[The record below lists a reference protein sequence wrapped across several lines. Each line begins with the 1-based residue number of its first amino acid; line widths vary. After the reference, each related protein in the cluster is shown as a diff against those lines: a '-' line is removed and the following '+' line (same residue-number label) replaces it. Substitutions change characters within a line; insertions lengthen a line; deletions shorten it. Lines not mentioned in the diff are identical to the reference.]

1 MAALAIAVALGCY
14 VKRSRG
20 GLRDQAMD
28 DKNKSLLAHVH
39 GPGRSMSTAHEP
51 GSGAFSEL
59 EMQRVSEQG
68 DTSTKYSLTQDEQ
81 RDTISTK
88 YRLTQ
93 DVKIRLREAPDIK
106 SPETGMEL
114 QHGDTVT
121 VDEVKVA
128 VNEDGESQTF
138 LHLATGGWA
147 FEFHPTKGTRLF
159 EVINESQI
167 IAEVQ
172 EQTVRIYSEVKT
184 TLKANVT
191 STESRIQAAD
201 AAGNYATTRNTVLS
215 RST

>member
-1 MAALAIAVALGCY
+1 
-14 VKRSRG
+14 
-20 GLRDQAMD
+20 MD

-39 GPGRSMSTAHEP
+39 GPGRPTSSVHEP
-51 GSGAFSEL
+51 HSGTFDEL

-81 RDTISTK
+81 RNTISTT

-93 DVKIRLREAPDIK
+93 DAKIRLREAPDIK
-106 SPETGMEL
+106 SPETGIEL
-114 QHGDTVT
+114 QCGDTVT

-128 VNEDGESQTF
+128 VDEDGETQTF

-147 FEFHPTKGTRLF
+147 FEFHPRTGIRLF
-159 EVINESQI
+159 EVIAESQI

-184 TLKANVT
+184 TLYPQNKHHFHR
-191 STESRIQAAD
+191 ES
-201 AAGNYATTRNTVLS
+201 NSS
-215 RST
+215 RRCCWELLGIRFSQETPEGA